1 MKKNVIL
8 NVAIGQHSSYNE
20 TLKTINEYSK
30 KCNADHF
37 ILNKSVINKHSI
49 YFEKFYFV
57 KLLEE
62 YERVLYIDTDVL
74 ITPESKNIFEV
85 YSDNNKFYAYHEN
98 DFESVM
104 DRDYC
109 VVPLMQDCPNWPLG
123 KNGKLQYFNAGV
135 FLVSKS
141 HKWAFDNFLNVPNL
155 PTILNFG
162 DQTYLNYLVV
172 KNNLPF
178 ESIDY
183 SFNRMNL
190 GKRDDEGLRYN
201 ANFIHYAGHD
211 LYGSGNRLKTIKSDY
226 SKLYGK

>member
-8 NVAIGQHSSYNE
+8 NVAIGEHSNYTE
-20 TLKTINEYSK
+20 TLKTISDYSK

-37 ILNKSVINKHSI
+37 ILDRNVINSYSI
-49 YFEKFYFV
+49 YFEKFFFV
-57 KLLEE
+57 RLLDQ

-74 ITPESKNIFEV
+74 VTPHSKNIFEV
-85 YSDNNKFYAYHEN
+85 YPDINKFYAYHEN

-109 VVPLMQDCPNWPLG
+109 VKPLLNDCPNWPIE

-135 FLVSKS
+135 FLVSQPQK
-141 HKWAFDNFLNVPNL
+141 HAFKDFLNVPRL

-162 DQTYLNYLVV
+162 DQTYINYLIS
-172 KNNLPF
+172 KHNIPF

-190 GKRDDEGLRYN
+190 GKRDDNGERFT
-201 ANFIHYAGHD
+201 ANFIHYAGLD
-211 LYGSGNRLKTIKSDY
+211 TYGNGNRLDTIKSDY
-226 SKLYGK
+226 LKLYGI